1 MASRRASPLSVW
13 LLPVVLSLVLPA
25 VLLAVSGTL
34 LTAVA
39 ARATDAPSRTIEVAQ
54 LNGEINAITASYLDG
69 AVQQA
74 ETDHD
79 SALIVVTDTPG
90 GLSDSMDDISE
101 HFLNSSV
108 PVVVFVSPTGARD
121 DSAGLFIS
129 QAADVIAMA
138 PGTNIGSAHPVL
150 LSTTGGSAPSSN
162 DPEQAKVLNDAVAR
176 VRNFAA
182 IHHRNADWAEQAV
195 RQSVNISAEEAVRLH
210 VADLEANDLASL
222 LRVLDGRTVQRLHGP
237 AVLTTAGATLS
248 RYDMPWLQSVLHDI
262 ISPDIAYLLFLVAL
276 VGIATELTHPGV
288 ILPGVAGVLAG
299 VLALV
304 ALYGLSVNLA
314 GIVLVLF
321 GIGLF
326 VADLKA
332 QSHGVLTIGGLL
344 ALVAGSTFL
353 FNTNVYGPGLDL
365 WVIALVTAAAF
376 GFFVLVLRKVVAA
389 RLRPAYSGSEALVG
403 SVGSARETLDPQGL
417 VFVDGALWKGVTT
430 ESPIAAGTPV
440 RVVARDG
447 LTLQVAA
454 AAADKED

>member
-1 MASRRASPLSVW
+1 MAFRRAAPLLVVVLAM
-13 LLPVVLSLVLPA
+13 LLPRAALASSHTVVVA
-25 VLLAVSGTL
+25 H
-34 LTAVA
+34 LT
-39 ARATDAPSRTIEVAQ
+39 
-54 LNGEINAITASYLDG
+54 GEINAITASYLDG

-74 ETDHD
+74 ESDGAA
-79 SALIVVTDTPG
+79 ALVVITDTPG

-101 HFLNSSV
+101 HFLNSKV
-108 PVVVFVSPTGARD
+108 PVVVYVSPTGARD

-129 QAADVIAMA
+129 MAADVLAMA

-150 LSTTGGSAPSSN
+150 LSTTGGSAPSST

-176 VRNFAA
+176 VRNFAT

-222 LRVLDGRTVQRLHGP
+222 LRSLDGRTVQRLHGP
-237 AVLTTAGATLS
+237 AVLSTAGATLS
-248 RYDMPWLQSVLHDI
+248 SYDMPWLQSVLHDI

-314 GIVLVLF
+314 GIVLILF

-326 VADLKA
+326 VADLQA
-332 QSHGVLTIGGLL
+332 QTHGVLTIGGLL

-353 FNTNVYGPGLDL
+353 FNTSIYGPGLDL
-365 WVIALVTAAAF
+365 WVIALVSASAF

-403 SVGSARETLDPQGL
+403 SVGKAREDLAPNGL
-417 VFVDGALWKGVTT
+417 VFVDGALWKGVAT
-430 ESPIAAGTPV
+430 EPPIPAGSPV
-440 RVVARDG
+440 KVVGRDG
-447 LTLQVAA
+447 LTLQVASA
-454 AAADKED
+454 VAADKED

>member
-1 MASRRASPLSVW
+1 MASRRAAP
-13 LLPVVLSLVLPA
+13 LPVV
-25 VLLAVSGTL
+25 VLLVVAPLLLAL
-34 LTAVA
+34 LTQRHASA
-39 ARATDAPSRTIEVAQ
+39 SAPVVEVAQ
-54 LNGEINAITASYLDG
+54 LNGEINAITASYLDA
-69 AVQQA
+69 AVHQA
-74 ETDHD
+74 EGDGAA
-79 SALIVVTDTPG
+79 ALVVVTDTPG

-101 HFLNSSV
+101 HFLNSTV
-108 PVVVFVSPTGARD
+108 PVIVYVSPTGARD

-129 QAADVIAMA
+129 QAADVLAMA

-150 LSTTGGSAPSSN
+150 LSTTGSAPSSN

-176 VRNFAA
+176 VRNFAT

-195 RQSVNISAEEAVRLH
+195 RQSVNISADEAVRLH
-210 VADLEANDLASL
+210 VADLEASSLSSL
-222 LRVLDGRTVQRLHGP
+222 LQALDGRTVQRLHGP
-237 AVLTTAGATLS
+237 ATLHTAGATIT

-353 FNTNVYGPGLDL
+353 FNTTIYGPGLDV
-365 WVIALVTAAAF
+365 WVIALVTAGAF

-403 SVGSARETLDPQGL
+403 SVGRARENLDPNGL
-417 VFVDGALWKGVTT
+417 VFVDGALWKGVAA
-430 ESPIAAGTPV
+430 EPPIPAGSPV
-440 RVVARDG
+440 RVVSRDG

-454 AAADKED
+454 AAAEKEE

>member
-1 MASRRASPLSVW
+1 MASRRAAPLLVVVLAM
-13 LLPVVLSLVLPA
+13 LLPR
-25 VLLAVSGTL
+25 
-34 LTAVA
+34 A
-39 ARATDAPSRTIEVAQ
+39 AIASAPTVEVAH
-54 LNGEINAITASYLDG
+54 LSGEINAITASYLDA

-74 ETDHD
+74 ESDRD
-79 SALIVVTDTPG
+79 AALVVITDTPG
-90 GLSDSMDDISE
+90 GLSSSMDDISE

-108 PVVVFVSPTGARD
+108 PVVVYVSPTGARD

-129 QAADVIAMA
+129 QAADVVAMA

-150 LSTTGGSAPSSN
+150 LNTTGGSAPSST
-162 DPEQAKVLNDAVAR
+162 DPEQAKVLNDAVTR
-176 VRNFAA
+176 VRGFAN

-195 RQSVNISAEEAVRLH
+195 RQSVNISAEEAVRIH
-210 VADLEANDLASL
+210 VADLEAGDLGTL
-222 LRVLDGRTVQRLHGP
+222 LRALDGRTVQRLHGT
-237 AVLTTAGATLS
+237 ATLSTAGAAT
-248 RYDMPWLQSVLHDI
+248 RNYDMPWLQSVLHDI
-262 ISPDIAYLLFLVAL
+262 ISPDIAYLLFLIAL

-299 VLALV
+299 VLAAV

-314 GIVLVLF
+314 GIILVLF

-332 QSHGVLTIGGLL
+332 QTHGVLTIGGLI

-353 FNTNVYGPGLDL
+353 FNTNVYGPGLDF
-365 WVIALVTAAAF
+365 WVVLLVTAAAF

-403 SVGSARETLDPQGL
+403 SVGRAREDLDPQGL
-417 VFVDGALWKGVTT
+417 VFVDGALWKGVAT
-430 ESPIAAGTPV
+430 ESPIPAGSPV
-440 RVVARDG
+440 RVVAREG

-454 AAADKED
+454 AAATDKEE